1 MDFETLVRLRKSVRQ
16 YEDKKPVPSL
26 IEKCI
31 EAARL
36 APSACNSQPWSF
48 IVVEDRDLVQK
59 VAEQCVPP
67 VGSMNKFVR
76 TAPVIVVQVMEKT
89 NIQSSIGS
97 MLTDRD
103 YNHIDTGLAMGHFC
117 LQAAALGLGTCIIG
131 YFNESKIKELLGI
144 PKNRRIGLL
153 CTLGYEKGGQK
164 EGTKKRKPLESML
177 FYNRYKEDE
186 NK

>member
-16 YEDKKPVPSL
+16 YEDKKLDPSL

-103 YNHIDTGLAMGHFC
+103 YNHIDTGFTMGHF

-144 PKNRRIGLL
+144 PKKEGSA
-153 CTLGYEKGGQK
+153 CFAPSVMKGRAKGRYQK
-164 EGTKKRKPLESML
+164 ENL
-177 FYNRYKEDE
+177 
-186 NK
+186 